1 MLDKLVSGQLIKCID
16 NSMVEYML
24 DLNELYHFK
33 QFIIHP
39 NGFPHMI
46 QIDIDRQ
53 PMFGYENAR
62 FALPNYDEI
71 NEWYDC
77 KEKLLKEE
85 RRKSIKIHINS
96 MK

>member
-1 MLDKLVSGQLIKCID
+1 
-16 NSMVEYML
+16 
-24 DLNELYHFK
+24 
-33 QFIIHP
+33 
-39 NGFPHMI
+39 MI

-53 PMFGYENAR
+53 PMFGYENTR

-71 NEWYDC
+71 NEWYDK

-96 MK
+96 YK